1 MIFMHLQ
8 KVGVYMKEKESLL
21 FAEDV
26 LNQRGFKILTKEVKQ
41 DCIKLLARDTE
52 TNRNE
57 SFTMRDGVLTKLVH
71 SDQDKHHPWSDEVIA
86 RMTTYKK
93 DHKSYIAAMREA
105 VNSSRK

>member
-1 MIFMHLQ
+1 MHLQ
-8 KVGVYMKEKESLL
+8 KVGVYMSDSESLQ

-41 DCIKLLARDTE
+41 DCIKLLARDSKTKQ
-52 TNRNE
+52 NE
-57 SFTMRDGVLTKLVH
+57 SFTMREGVMTKLVH
-71 SDQDKHHPWSDEVIA
+71 SDQDKQHPWSEEVIA
-86 RMTTYKK
+86 RMATNRK